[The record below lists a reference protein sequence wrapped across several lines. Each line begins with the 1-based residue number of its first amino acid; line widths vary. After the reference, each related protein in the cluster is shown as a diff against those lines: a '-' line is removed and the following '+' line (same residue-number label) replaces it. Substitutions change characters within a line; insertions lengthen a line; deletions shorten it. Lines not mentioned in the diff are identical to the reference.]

1 MVELP
6 YLLRIVKILRKVKRL
21 CQSSREVFS
30 RESEPNIAAL
40 LTSPYKGVAW
50 FPNGINLSAWEQSLI

>member
-21 CQSSREVFS
+21 CQAAREVFS

-40 LTSPYKGVAW
+40 LTSPYKGVDW
-50 FPNGINLSAWEQSLI
+50 FPNGIKLWAWEEPLI